1 MENVSLNVVR
11 TWKQSFE
18 IETKLETKLRFRM
31 RIRKRISE

>member
-1 MENVSLNVVR
+1 MENVSLKVVR

-31 RIRKRISE
+31 RIRK